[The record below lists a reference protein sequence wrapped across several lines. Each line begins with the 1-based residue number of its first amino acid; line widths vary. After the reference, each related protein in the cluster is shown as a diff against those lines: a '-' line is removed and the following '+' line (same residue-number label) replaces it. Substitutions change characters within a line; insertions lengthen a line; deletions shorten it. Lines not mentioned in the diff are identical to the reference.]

1 MTFLSKT
8 TTALMAGLILSSTAF
23 AYQPNEQRQQSFES
37 REIPSQANHKQQK
50 QGAMQQPRQQ
60 NQGNAQPSRQQYNQG
75 HAQQPRQQQ
84 NQGMAQQPRQQ
95 QNKMSNNQHN
105 WQVGNTLPKSYRDQ
119 SYRVNNY
126 QQHDLPK
133 PAKNQRWVY
142 VDGQYILVNILT
154 NAIVQILLGH

>member
-23 AYQPNEQRQQSFES
+23 AYQPNERQQSFES
-37 REIPSQANHKQQK
+37 RGMPFQVNHKQQK

-60 NQGNAQPSRQQYNQG
+60 NQGN
-75 HAQQPRQQQ
+75 AQQPRQQQ

-95 QNKMSNNQHN
+95 QNKMSNNQHS
-105 WQVGNTLPKSYRDQ
+105 WKVGNTLPKNYRGQ